1 MQVVIIIAVLFK
13 FKYDVQN
20 VQNVLRMYEKT
31 NVLFFSFRDF
41 QFLYLVLS
49 IVPVLLYSYL
59 VLYILI
65 VFSIIQKKYI
75 IIQRA
80 ASEVNASPPTL

>member
-1 MQVVIIIAVLFK
+1 VQVVIIIAVLFK

-41 QFLYLVLS
+41 QFLYLVLLNTIDS
-49 IVPVLLYSYL
+49 TSPVQQIVRESSVTLPGQV
-59 VLYILI
+59 V
-65 VFSIIQKKYI
+65 
-75 IIQRA
+75 
-80 ASEVNASPPTL
+80 PTRLEYQCY